1 MALNKLEC
9 LLGLSS
15 KDKQQIKLQK
25 ENLNNKKK
33 RNHVY
38 LLMAQST
45 FATAIKNYRRKQ
57 IIY

>member
-25 ENLNNKKK
+25 ENLNKKK
-33 RNHVY
+33 KKPCLPPDGSKYFCHGH
-38 LLMAQST
+38 
-45 FATAIKNYRRKQ
+45 
-57 IIY
+57 